1 MSRQTCAKQGTFLAE
16 ATGDI
21 CTLDLKQSWLG
32 VFRLQQQ
39 LTEEALKKHES
50 HSAPVNNVDLSDT
63 ALEVDGDRKLAVACQ
78 HFAGCDIIAELKMK
92 TRHGCFCSGRQSGST
107 FLWLIAISRDAPTWA
122 VSMEVCYE

>member
-1 MSRQTCAKQGTFLAE
+1 MRDLSGENRCFAREVLLTLPPAPESMISPGFPDFVSRQTCAKQGTFLAE

-78 HFAGCDIIAELKMK
+78 HFAGCEIIA
-92 TRHGCFCSGRQSGST
+92 
-107 FLWLIAISRDAPTWA
+107 
-122 VSMEVCYE
+122 